1 MDEIG
6 LSEIMQPTAN
16 YGKISEKP
24 VKVDTMN
31 HKVCCCNIQVKL
43 FRQLNEKY
51 LMNGVGSTKTNLL
64 FIQAVID
71 VNTQGVEA
79 AAATSVSIVPK
90 FGSFKVSHHFNKGY
104 KLLF

>member
-1 MDEIG
+1 MDKIG
-6 LSEIMQPTAN
+6 LSEIMQPSAN

-31 HKVCCCNIQVKL
+31 HKVCFFHIQINI
-43 FRQLNEKY
+43 FRQNKNY
-51 LMNGVGSTKTNLL
+51 LINAIMSNKTNLPH
-64 FIQAVID
+64 IQAVID

-90 FGSFKVSHHFNKGY
+90 FGSFKVGHGFD
-104 KLLF
+104 